1 MLLSL
6 LYFVSSLLIIIIAI
20 KSFFRFSRRNGL
32 LLTVVSAIYVIYSFF
47 VFEKMAGLVPAITI
61 GQFIAQQGFDTT
73 SFPYPL
79 SLVINVALCGGILF
93 NTLTAVWI
101 WLRGGLWKWC
111 LTMLVG
117 FCIVSAC
124 AGIPIG
130 ISPLYSL
137 FGVCC
142 AFMASVAWVLGLT
155 YVEFCVIGNI
165 WIPCAAII
173 GTAAFLVYASYCCLR
188 SGVMVILTI
197 ITSILGIIQ
206 IASAIFVLYHYVG
219 TMYEAFYRCVQ
230 DLKYLAALAHTS
242 YEVVNIFIWVFVG
255 VSLLTFNIVVGRCF
269 IRYNKTVSLK

>member
-173 GTAAFLVYASYCCLR
+173 GTAAFLVYASSSYLR
-188 SGVMVILTI
+188 FHSGMTRVWSIGTI
-197 ITSILGIIQ
+197 VFALLQIIG
-206 IASAIFVLYHYVG
+206 AMLLLHHYAG
-219 TMYEAFYRCVQ
+219 TMHEAFYRCVQ
-230 DLKYLAALAHTS
+230 DLKLLAALAHTS
-242 YEVVNIFIWVFVG
+242 YEAVNIFLWVFIG
-255 VSLLTFNIVVGRCF
+255 ISLLAFNIYVGRCL
-269 IRYNKTVSLK
+269 LKRK